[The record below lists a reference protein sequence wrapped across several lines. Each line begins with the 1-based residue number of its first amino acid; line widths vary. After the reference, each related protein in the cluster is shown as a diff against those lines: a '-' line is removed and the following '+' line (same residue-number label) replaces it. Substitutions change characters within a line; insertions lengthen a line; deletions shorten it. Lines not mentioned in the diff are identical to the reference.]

1 MSGGLTQPAAPP
13 TGSVRSECVEHL
25 PTGATR
31 PELEESFA
39 DRGFAGYAVPLSI
52 TVKHGK
58 GETVL
63 PEGFNVQ
70 RGSDAALALDRAG
83 FAIPQVDGGAELKI
97 ETQESD
103 DAAVTTLS
111 IPILLL
117 PKKPGDSDL
126 VLPPLPISL
135 ARASGELLTVCT
147 KPHTIAALD
156 PTGNETEPEVRPNPD
171 PVPQREEWEAAKQV
185 AWGLLAGVIVGIIV
199 AYLIRQWLRRPRP
212 VRATP
217 ARHPWVVALDELATI
232 RSSSLLAEN
241 RTDEHFDQV
250 SDSVRKYL
258 GARYG
263 FDGLESTTDEM
274 RRILKRVHPPVPGLD
289 EITSFLEECD
299 LVKFARKLPTQDEC
313 LQNLERGQQIV
324 QSTTP
329 PVYAPTLGTVA
340 QNANRRHDDRERP
353 SPPDR
358 EPPRPEASP

>member
-1 MSGGLTQPAAPP
+1 MSGGATQLAAPP

-25 PTGATR
+25 PAGATR

-63 PEGFNVQ
+63 PEGFHVQ
-70 RGSDAALALDRAG
+70 RGSDAALALERAG

-103 DAAVTTLS
+103 GAAVTTLS

-117 PKKPGDSDL
+117 PKEPGDSEL
-126 VLPPLPISL
+126 TLPPLPISL
-135 ARASGELLTVCT
+135 ARASGEILTVCT
-147 KPHTIAALD
+147 ESHTISALD

-212 VRATP
+212 VP
-217 ARHPWVVALDELATI
+217 IVPSRHPWVIALEEIAKIRNSTLLDEH
-232 RSSSLLAEN
+232 
-241 RTDEHFDQV
+241 RTDEYFDQV
-250 SDSVRKYL
+250 SDCVRKYL

-274 RRILKRVHPPVPGLD
+274 RRILKRVRPPVPGLD
-289 EITSFLEECD
+289 EITGFLEECD
-299 LVKFARKLPTQDEC
+299 LVKFARKLPTEEDC
-313 LQNLERGQQIV
+313 RRALDRGEQII

-329 PVYAPTLGTVA
+329 PVYAPTLGTVTH
-340 QNANRRHDDRERP
+340 NANRRHEDRE
-353 SPPDR
+353 DR
-358 EPPRPEASP
+358 PRPEASP